1 MVVEVGLWSGWEEE
15 GVGSCCGGG
24 WICWFWF
31 WVGVWLYVE
40 DDISSRAGST
50 VGMSIL
56 LGRGGIEPSGFLRL
70 GFMMRFGA
78 PPDPTTSGK
87 RISMYS
93 S

>member
-1 MVVEVGLWSGWEEE
+1 MYMAEEVDE
-15 GVGSCCGGG
+15 
-24 WICWFWF
+24 
-31 WVGVWLYVE
+31 
-40 DDISSRAGST
+40 SRLGST
-50 VGMSIL
+50 GDVSTS
-56 LGRGGIEPSGFLRL
+56 LGRGGIDPSGFLRL